1 MQASRLGSE
10 LPLQTVGSK
19 VEVRQ
24 VQRTVE
30 VPSKTEKRLIP
41 KPAPVDTAFI
51 VPKFEDREVRVVM
64 KQTITPTIEET
75 EEVVEVPVARYVP
88 YLVPVD
94 VYVPRAVAVPV
105 IRTHESTEET
115 PVQVPKQTV
124 DQLLR
129 EMNPHLQQIDR
140 YNAEQVGVCEA
151 AVGSGRQAT
160 TEPMRPEE
168 APVGSVFAGSQ
179 RVWRA
184 PLTLSM
190 W

>member
-1 MQASRLGSE
+1 MKLCWFRRSDTASNVYNIRQVECVDWSSFLQMSRVASDI
-10 LPLQTVGSK
+10 PLQTMGSK
-19 VEVRQ
+19 VEVRH

-64 KQTITPTIEET
+64 RQTITPTIEET

-105 IRTHESTEET
+105 IQTHESTEET

-129 EMNPHLQQIDR
+129 DMNPHLQEIDR
-140 YNAEQVGVCEA
+140 FNAEQVSA
-151 AVGSGRQAT
+151 
-160 TEPMRPEE
+160 
-168 APVGSVFAGSQ
+168 
-179 RVWRA
+179 
-184 PLTLSM
+184 L
-190 W
+190 